1 MSTPVLKS
9 CCRTVRYHLGTVMFG
24 GFIIAVVQ
32 FVRAALAYV
41 EENTKTW
48 QEKNKVRFFKI
59 QKKKKKEKKKMQN
72 QLTFFPLYF
81 FFFIFLILST
91 AVKMCIQINWMYIVL
106 F

>member
-1 MSTPVLKS
+1 MSEDDDRPEDYSERMSTPVLKS

-59 QKKKKKEKKKMQN
+59 QKRKKKRKKNAKT
-72 QLTFFPLYF
+72 QLTFFSSVF
-81 FFFIFLILST
+81 FRFHLFNLIYS
-91 AVKMCIQINWMYIVL
+91 C
-106 F
+106 

>member
-1 MSTPVLKS
+1 MNIFYIFYIFFFIFFFFLSEDDDRPEDYSERMSTPVLKS

-59 QKKKKKEKKKMQN
+59 QKREKKEKKKCKTN
-72 QLTFFPLYF
+72 
-81 FFFIFLILST
+81 
-91 AVKMCIQINWMYIVL
+91 
-106 F
+106 